1 MTPLAQLW
9 HVFVKDVRQQRWLA
23 LLYVVLVIAAAGHA
37 LAWRPFADGMFGG
50 TMMVVGLV
58 ILLLLASVIQGD
70 SPTRSDAFWASH
82 PLDPYAVL
90 GAKFL
95 FAIALLAVG
104 AIGQEVVLQTYGV
117 NRADALRLV
126 VEPLRVLGA
135 VMVAAGLL
143 ASLTR
148 DLRTFVMVAIVTP
161 LAMIL
166 SMVVVTAYARGGVAF
181 TIGARGVQAARI
193 VSLVFAAALILWLY
207 RTRDNRRTVRIA
219 GYVIAGIAIVT
230 LFTGGPVRATAPTA
244 AVPATPP
251 VQRFPL
257 SIVVPPD
264 GVRGDPAQL
273 AFAIVVPTVPE
284 QLRLAIRTPTATLRF
299 GDGTWATVPLGYSF
313 GYMTLGS
320 GNRPPH
326 PDIPGVRWLPAGG
339 SASVATTTVSGMLT
353 PEQRLALDAG
363 GASVVVEAT
372 IEVDTI
378 VAGDAVR
385 LAAGSM
391 VQRDGRRVTVERW
404 SHYAANP
411 DIIVATVSVAEDEP
425 YDFGPEREYALLN
438 RQRGE
443 ALSLNGAELNQS
455 MDGLVLPGTTI
466 WMTRARL
473 TALKRMPS
481 EGAPPGDDW
490 YRDAELFPI
499 VRRTLGSYREKFT
512 LTIPPR

>member
-9 HVFVKDVRQQRWLA
+9 HVFVKDVRQQRWLV
-23 LLYVVLVIAAAGHA
+23 LLYVVLVVAAAGHA
-37 LAWRPFADGMFGG
+37 LAWRPFADGVFGG

-58 ILLLLASVIQGD
+58 ILLLLASVVQGD

-90 GAKFL
+90 GAKVL

-104 AIGQEVVLQTYGV
+104 AIGQEVVLQAYDATS
-117 NRADALRLV
+117 ADVARLV
-126 VEPLRVLGA
+126 VEPVLVLGA
-135 VMVAAGLL
+135 VMLIAGLI

-148 DLRTFVMVAIVTP
+148 DLRTFTMVAIVTP

-166 SMVVVTAYARGGVAF
+166 SIVLITALLRESVAF
-181 TIGARGVQAARI
+181 RIGSQAMQVTRI
-193 VSLVFAAALILWLY
+193 VALVLAAALIPWLY
-207 RTRDNRRTVRIA
+207 RTRDNRWTMRIA
-219 GYVIAGIAIVT
+219 GYVIAGVAIVT
-230 LFTGGPVRATAPTA
+230 LFTGGPVRTTAPTSEA
-244 AVPATPP
+244 PASRP
-251 VQRFPL
+251 VQHFPL

-264 GVRGDPAQL
+264 GVRGDPAQI
-273 AFAIVVPTVPE
+273 AFAIVMPPVPE
-284 QLRLAIRTPTATLRF
+284 QLHLAIRAPIATLRF
-299 GDGTWATVPLGYSF
+299 SDRSSARVPLGYSF

-326 PDIPGVRWLPAGG
+326 PDIPGVRWLPGG
-339 SASVATTTVSGMLT
+339 GTASVATTTVSGMLT

-363 GASVVVEAT
+363 GATVVVEAT
-372 IEVDTI
+372 IEVDTV

-391 VQRDGRRVTVERW
+391 AQRDGHRVTVERW

-411 DIIVATVSVAEDEP
+411 DIIVAAASLADDEP
-425 YDFGPEREYALLN
+425 YDFDPQREYALLN
-438 RQRGE
+438 RHRGE
-443 ALSLNGAELNQS
+443 ALSLNRAELNQS
-455 MDGLVLPGTTI
+455 MDGLVLPGATI
-466 WMTRARL
+466 WKTRARL
-473 TALKRMPS
+473 TALKRVPL

-490 YRDAELFPI
+490 YRDAELLPV
-499 VRRTLGSYREKFT
+499 VRRTLGSYRDKFS